1 MRIGIAYLGAESQSL
16 TRNSLLE
23 SARAT
28 EAAGFNGL
36 WFFDA
41 VGRGVILPDPLIAL
55 TLAASVT

>member
-28 EAAGFNGL
+28 EAAVFNGL